1 MVKLNPLKAEGT
13 PPKWYWSVLMMLCAI
28 FFFLF
33 SIDMVSTSV
42 TMLGRETAQSI
53 LLATSNPFIGL
64 FIGLLA
70 TALIQSSSTVTSMTV
85 AVVASGYIS
94 LGNAIPIVMG
104 ANVGTTLT
112 STLVSLGFI
121 TNKTQFRKAIS
132 AGTVHDFFNII
143 LVLLLFPLEYYY
155 GLLSRMAISLT
166 DSLRDVGLVGNSN
179 LGSIE
184 YNLSSLS
191 RSFLEVLPGNF
202 LAVII
207 ALIFLFLSIKL
218 LSNIIYS
225 QLIGQSKDRLR
236 RFVFDNPYKSF
247 GWGMV
252 ITGGI
257 QSSSVTTSL
266 MVPLVASGR
275 VKLSNSFPF
284 VMGANIGTTLTAL
297 LAAFTKTDAAV
308 SLALVHLI
316 MNMIGVLIF
325 LPFPVLRKIP
335 VKLAY
340 RFGAM
345 TLESRIIGFSY
356 ILFTFF
362 LLPFTLIYLNK
373 DNSET
378 QRFLYVISEV
388 DQGQKEGMIIL
399 KTNPGNSTRQFSV
412 FNDVSENNIGVL
424 PDTSFE
430 ANLAEKMFIG
440 LSELTKYRNKDS
452 LGVDRNG
459 RYRLTFIRDSSSTR
473 YPINGTGEI
482 LIFNKVYQGNVD
494 KYSSANFL
502 VDPKLNILLEATYF
516 DTNGKALKSVKLRS
530 IE

>member
-1 MVKLNPLKAEGT
+1 MVNINPLKAQRT

-33 SIDMVSTSV
+33 SIDLVSTSV
-42 TMLGRETAQSI
+42 TMIGRETAQSI

-104 ANVGTTLT
+104 ANIGTTLT

-121 TNKTQFRKAIS
+121 TNRTQFRKAIS

-143 LVLLLFPLEYYY
+143 MVLLLFPLEYYY
-155 GLLSRMAISLT
+155 GFLSRMAITLT
-166 DSLRDVGLVGNSN
+166 ESLRDVGFVGNPN

-191 RSFLEVLPGNF
+191 KSFLDFLPNNF
-202 LAVII
+202 VAIII
-207 ALIFLFLSIKL
+207 ALVFLFLSIKL

-225 QLIGQSKDRLR
+225 QLIGESKDRLT

-266 MVPLVASGR
+266 MVPLVASGK

-325 LPFPVLRKIP
+325 LPFPVLRRIP

-340 RFGAM
+340 KFGAM

-378 QRFLYVISEV
+378 QKFFYQISEV
-388 DQGQKEGMIIL
+388 DQNEKQGMIIM
-399 KTNPGNSTRQFSV
+399 KTNPGNSTRQYSV
-412 FNDVSENNIGVL
+412 FNDLLENNTSAL
-424 PDTSFE
+424 PDTSFD
-430 ANLAEKMFIG
+430 ANLAEKMFVG
-440 LSELTKYRNKDS
+440 LNELTKYRSKDS
-452 LGVDRNG
+452 LGIDKNG
-459 RYRLTFIRDSSSTR
+459 RYKLTMTKDSVNSG
-473 YPINGTGEI
+473 YPLNDLDEI
-482 LIFNKVYQGNVD
+482 LILNKVYQGDV
-494 KYSSANFL
+494 KEFSSASFL
-502 VDPKLNILLEATYF
+502 IDPKLNILLEATYF
-516 DTNGKALKSVKLRS
+516 GSNGKPIKSVKLRS
-530 IE
+530 VE